1 MVDELRPFATKVVR
15 VAPSIM
21 ARSGGTSGMHFAA
34 MEEPAAQMLPGPM
47 VHAEIAEALEPEVRG
62 LL

>member
-1 MVDELRPFATKVVR
+1 
-15 VAPSIM
+15 
-21 ARSGGTSGMHFAA
+21 MHFAA

-47 VHAEIAEALEPEVRG
+47 VHSEIAEALAPALRD